1 MRAHDALWDSAR
13 ARALIAA
20 RDVGGVVRLAR
31 QTRGWRQADLG
42 KAAGYSASTISRLE
56 TGRRASVDVEMLR
69 RIAHAAGIP
78 GAVLGALVG
87 LSAPSPATVAATTGR
102 RAEENDPMRR
112 RELLTAG
119 GLAIPLRLLTRLD
132 DALALL
138 PTSAHANSP
147 AEVSAQLA
155 DARRRFDSSDLA
167 RLVTDLPDLLAAA
180 HETAEQVGNPA
191 AHARL
196 ATCYDLA
203 TEALSKIGRYSSAR
217 ITADRATT
225 YAAMS
230 DSPITMAA
238 SARALGIVL
247 RHEGRQRIADQIT
260 LTAAGRL
267 EATGLVTPAQSAAY
281 AQMLCTCAYNA
292 AQAGDRD
299 RALELIIEAEQAAA
313 RLPDHPVDGQS
324 FTVTPAQVTL
334 YRVGVHWSLG
344 DAGAALY
351 AGRMLHPG
359 QFSTPERR
367 GRLHT
372 DMARAWWQ
380 WGKPEQTAHALLAA
394 HRQAPAEVR
403 DRPAIR
409 KIVAGLA
416 GQHPRVSGVREL
428 ATAVGHHALTRVGYT
443 GRPAR

>member
-1 MRAHDALWDSAR
+1 MEVRDALWDSAR

-20 RDVGGVVRLAR
+20 RDIGGVVRLMR
-31 QTRGWRQADLG
+31 QARGWRQADLG

-56 TGRRASVDVEMLR
+56 TNRRAAVDVEMLR
-69 RIAHAAGIP
+69 RVAHAAGIP
-78 GAVLGALVG
+78 SRVLGALLG
-87 LSAPSPATVAATTGR
+87 LPFPTPVTVTATTGR
-102 RAEENDPMRR
+102 RVEEDDPMRR

-119 GLAIPLRLLTRLD
+119 GLAVPLRLLTKLD
-132 DALALL
+132 DALVLL
-138 PTSAHANSP
+138 PTPTRASSP
-147 AEVSAQLA
+147 FEISAQLA
-155 DARRRFDSSDLA
+155 GARRWFDTSDLA
-167 RLVTDLPDLLAAA
+167 RLVADLPDLLAVA
-180 HETAEQVGNPA
+180 HEAAEQDANPA

-196 ATCYDLA
+196 AACYDLA

-225 YAAMS
+225 HAAMS
-230 DSPITMAA
+230 GLPIAMSA

-292 AQAGDRD
+292 AQTGDRD
-299 RALELIIEAEQAAA
+299 RALELITEAERAAV
-313 RLPDHPVDGQS
+313 RLPAHPVGGQP

-344 DAGAALY
+344 DAGAALH
-351 AGRMLHPG
+351 AGRGLHPG

-394 HRQAPAEVR
+394 HREAPAEVR
-403 DRPAIR
+403 HRPAIR
-409 KIVAGLA
+409 KIVTDLA
-416 GQHPRVSGVREL
+416 RQHPHVAAVHEL
-428 ATAVGHHALTRVGYT
+428 VTAIGHHALNG
-443 GRPAR
+443 

>member
-56 TGRRASVDVEMLR
+56 TGRRTSIDVEMLR
-69 RIAHAAGIP
+69 RVAHAAGIP
-78 GAVLGALVG
+78 GDVLGALLG
-87 LSAPSPATVAATTGR
+87 LPAPAPATVAATTGR
-102 RAEENDPMRR
+102 RAEEDGPMHR

-138 PTSAHANSP
+138 PTPARASSAS
-147 AEVSAQLA
+147 EISARLA
-155 DARRRFDSSDLA
+155 CARRRFDASDLA
-167 RLVTDLPDLLAAA
+167 PLVADLPDLLAVA
-180 HETAEQVGNPA
+180 HEAIEQDDDPA
-191 AHARL
+191 AYTRL
-196 ATCYDLA
+196 AACYDLA
-203 TEALSKIGRYSSAR
+203 TEALSKIGRYSSGR

-225 YAAMS
+225 CAAMS
-230 DSPITMAA
+230 GSLIAMAA
-238 SARALGIVL
+238 SARTLGIIL

-281 AQMLCTCAYNA
+281 TQMLCTCAYNA

-299 RALELIIEAEQAAA
+299 RALELITEAEQAAA
-313 RLPDHPVDGQS
+313 RLPDHPVGGQP

-344 DAGAALY
+344 DAGAALHV
-351 AGRMLHPG
+351 GRSLHPG

-380 WGKPEQTAHALLAA
+380 WGKPEHTARALLAA
-394 HRQAPAEVR
+394 HHQAPAEVR

-409 KIVAGLA
+409 KLVTDLT
-416 GQHPRVSGVREL
+416 GQHPRVPGVREL
-428 ATAVGHHALTRVGYT
+428 ATTVGHRVLS
-443 GRPAR
+443 GR